1 MSRPTTPSTAYLDHL
16 ADETST
22 RRAAL
27 AGTTQPDVVQ
37 SGTAQSGTAQSG
49 AATDATL
56 DAASDRGAPSAL
68 VTAAE
73 RAADR
78 LEPDLAEIVR
88 RLHDDPEPAFEEH
101 RSAATLVEILARHG
115 VTAELGAYG
124 VPTAFRAE
132 LSTTPSGRA
141 ERSTGDPAGDGA
153 DHDGPTIAICA
164 EYDALPGIG
173 HACGHNVIAASG
185 VGAFLALREALSS
198 AHTSSA
204 LTDGRPAGGVPSG
217 RVVLLGTPAEE
228 GHSGKEVLARNG
240 ALEGIDAAIMVHPYG
255 HDVADQVW
263 LGRRLL
269 TWTFTGR
276 PAHASAQ
283 PYMGRNALDAANLAY
298 QGIGLLRQQLP
309 PVDRVHA
316 TIAEGGTRPSIVPER
331 AVMHL
336 YARSKYPD
344 TLRDLSGRLD
354 DIARGAAL
362 MTGTDVE
369 ISWDDGAHPS
379 LPVRTNDHLTDR
391 WVAAQRRRGRDPLP
405 AGVLSETLAAS
416 TDFGNFSFRVPGIH
430 PLVRV
435 SAPDVALHTAEFAAA
450 AATPAAVSAA
460 VDGAAGLAATA
471 LDYLCDAALRAAVHD
486 EFARQGGAI
495 DVERYFAAES

>member
-1 MSRPTTPSTAYLDHL
+1 
-16 ADETST
+16 
-22 RRAAL
+22 
-27 AGTTQPDVVQ
+27 
-37 SGTAQSGTAQSG
+37 
-49 AATDATL
+49 
-56 DAASDRGAPSAL
+56 
-68 VTAAE
+68 
-73 RAADR
+73 DR
-78 LEPDLAEIVR
+78 LEPDLVEIVR
-88 RLHDDPEPAFEEH
+88 RLHADPEPAFEEH
-101 RSAATLVEILARHG
+101 RSAATLVEVLARHG
-115 VTAELGAYG
+115 VTAKLGAHG

-132 LSTTPSGRA
+132 AG
-141 ERSTGDPAGDGA
+141 TG
-153 DHDGPTIAICA
+153 GPTIAICA

-185 VGAFLALREALSS
+185 VGAFLAAREALAS
-198 AHTSSA
+198 ADA
-204 LTDGRPAGGVPSG
+204 PAG

-228 GHSGKEVLARNG
+228 GHTGKEVLARNG

-255 HDVADQVW
+255 LDVADQVW

-283 PYMGRNALDAANLAY
+283 PYMGRNALDAATLAY
-298 QGIGLLRQQLP
+298 QGIGLLRQQMP

-316 TIAEGGTRPSIVPER
+316 TIAEGGTRPSIITER
-331 AVMHL
+331 AVVHL

-344 TLRDLSGRLD
+344 TLRDLSRRLD
-354 DIARGAAL
+354 DVARGAAL

-369 ISWDDGAHPS
+369 ITWDDGAHPS
-379 LPVRTNDHLTDR
+379 LPVRTNRALTDR

-430 PLVRV
+430 PLVQV
-435 SAPDVALHTAEFAAA
+435 SEPDVALHTAEFAAA

-460 VDGAAGLAATA
+460 VDSAAGLAATA
-471 LDYLCDAALRAAVHD
+471 LDYLCDEDLRGAVHE
-486 EFARQGGAI
+486 EFAREGGPV
-495 DVERYFAAES
+495 DVVHYFD